1 MKSWMWISV
10 LLMIMEH
17 TLGKK
22 IFRDARKGSGY
33 SDYDDE
39 EMSQNRLD
47 DIESS
52 MYEIENGR

>member
-1 MKSWMWISV
+1 MWISV